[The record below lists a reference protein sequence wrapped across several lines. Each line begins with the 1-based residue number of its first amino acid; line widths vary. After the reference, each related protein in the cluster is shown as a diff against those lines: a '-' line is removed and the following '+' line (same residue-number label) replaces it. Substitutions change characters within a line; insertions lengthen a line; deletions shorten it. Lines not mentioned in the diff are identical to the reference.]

1 MKKFPFTLALLLAFA
16 VSGSAQ
22 YITSGKIEY
31 EKKVSLHAMMKD
43 YDDGSGNSWYDRV
56 KSQIPQFSYYY
67 FDLTFDTGRTMYKP
81 GREVENKGARMW
93 GESPAAENI
102 VLTNLATNRVTAQK
116 EVFEKKFTVQDTIRK
131 LDWKVKDEL
140 RIIGNFKCRKAVSRI
155 CDSVYVV
162 AFYTE
167 DIIAGGGPE
176 MFGGLPGMILE
187 LAIPRLHT
195 TWTAT
200 KVDIIPTKDADFAIT
215 DKAKK
220 TVTNKELNETVQ
232 SSLKDWG
239 KWAARNLW
247 WIAL

>member
-1 MKKFPFTLALLLAFA
+1 MKKIQLTIGLLLSFA
-16 VSGSAQ
+16 LTGFAQ
-22 YITSGKIEY
+22 YITAGKIEY

-43 YDDGSGNSWYDRV
+43 YDDGNNSWYERV
-56 KSQIPQFSYYY
+56 KSQLPQFSFYY
-67 FDLTFDTGRTMYKP
+67 FDLLFDTGRTVYRP
-81 GREVENKGARMW
+81 GREVDNKGARMW
-93 GESPAAENI
+93 GESPAGENK
-102 VLTNLATNRVTAQK
+102 VFTNLITGKVTAQK
-116 EVFEKKFTVQDTIRK
+116 DVFEKKFTVQDSMRK
-131 LDWKVKDEL
+131 LDWKVKDEI
-140 RIIGNFKCRKAVSRI
+140 RIIADFKCRKAVSRI
-155 CDSVYVV
+155 CDSVYVI

-167 DIIAGGGPE
+167 DIIPAGGPE

-200 KVDIIPTKDADFAIT
+200 KIEVTPPKETDFGAPE
-215 DKAKK
+215 KSKK
-220 TVTNKELNETVQ
+220 VVTQKELNETVQ